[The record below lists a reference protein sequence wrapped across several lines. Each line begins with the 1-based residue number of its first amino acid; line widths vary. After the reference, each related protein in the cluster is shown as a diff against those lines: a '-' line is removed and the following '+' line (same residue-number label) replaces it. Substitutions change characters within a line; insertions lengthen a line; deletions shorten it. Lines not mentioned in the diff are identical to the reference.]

1 MKHHLTIACKK
12 DNLTVI
18 RQFISESL
26 AQYEI
31 SEIEKHKMILAVDE
45 VCANLIIHA
54 NQCNAKESL
63 NVDLNVSPHDKIVF
77 TIVDSGTGFDITQY
91 QEPTMDEIISTK
103 RKGGL
108 GLMLVKRIM
117 DQIEF
122 TTEKNHNI
130 CKLIKQ
136 IK

>member
-1 MKHHLTIACKK
+1 MNHHLTISCKK

-18 RQFISESL
+18 RNFISDTL
-26 AQYEI
+26 GRYEI
-31 SEIEKHKMILAVDE
+31 EEIEKHKLILAIDE

-54 NQCNAKESL
+54 NRCDADEFL
-63 NVDLNVSPHDKIVF
+63 DVDLDVIPKKQVTF
-77 TIVDSGTGFDITQY
+77 TIIDSGDSFDITKY
-91 QEPTMDEIISTK
+91 QEPSMQELITTK

-117 DQIEF
+117 DKIEF

-136 IK
+136 LK

>member
-1 MKHHLTIACKK
+1 M
-12 DNLTVI
+12 
-18 RQFISESL
+18 SESL
-26 AQYEI
+26 DKYDIE
-31 SEIEKHKMILAVDE
+31 ELEKHKLILAIDE

-54 NQCNAKESL
+54 NKCDERESL
-63 NVDLNVSPHDKIVF
+63 EIMLDVDPHSQVTF
-77 TIVDSGTGFDITQY
+77 TIKDQGTGFDISQY
-91 QEPTMDEIISTK
+91 QEPSISELISSK

-122 TTEKNHNI
+122 SKEKNHNI
-130 CKLIKQ
+130 CRLIKT

>member
-1 MKHHLTIACKK
+1 MNHHLTISCKK
-12 DNLTVI
+12 DNLTII
-18 RQFISESL
+18 RNFISETL
-26 AQYEI
+26 GQYEI
-31 SEIEKHKMILAVDE
+31 EEIEKHKLILAIDE

-54 NQCNAKESL
+54 NKCDAEESL
-63 NVDLNVSPHDKIVF
+63 EMDLDVIPKEQITF
-77 TIVDSGTGFDITQY
+77 TIIDSGDGFDITKY
-91 QEPTMDEIISTK
+91 QEPSMQELITSK

-117 DQIEF
+117 DKIEF

-136 IK
+136 LK

>member
-1 MKHHLTIACKK
+1 MKHHLTISCKK
-12 DNLTVI
+12 DNLSVI
-18 RQFISESL
+18 RKFVGDSLDVYSISD
-26 AQYEI
+26 
-31 SEIEKHKMILAVDE
+31 IEKHKLILAIDE

-54 NQCNAKESL
+54 NECNSNESL
-63 NVDLNVSPHDKIVF
+63 DVDLDVEPENKITF
-77 TIVDSGTGFDITQY
+77 TIIDSGEGFDITKY
-91 QEPTMDEIISTK
+91 QEPSIEELITTK

-117 DQIEF
+117 DKIEF

-136 IK
+136 LK

>member
-1 MKHHLTIACKK
+1 MKHHLTISCKK

-18 RQFISESL
+18 RQFVSESL
-26 AQYEI
+26 GQYEI
-31 SEIEKHKMILAVDE
+31 SDIEKHKMILAIDE

-54 NQCNAKESL
+54 NQCDAKESL
-63 NVDLNVSPHDKIVF
+63 EVDLNVKPHREVVF
-77 TIVDSGTGFDITQY
+77 TIMDSGTGFDITQY
-91 QEPTMDEIISTK
+91 QEPSMNEIISSK

-136 IK
+136 LK

>member
-1 MKHHLTIACKK
+1 MNHHLDISCKK
-12 DNLTVI
+12 DNLTII
-18 RQFISESL
+18 RQFVSDSL
-26 AQYEI
+26 SQYEI
-31 SEIEKHKMILAVDE
+31 SEIEKHKLVLAIDE

-54 NQCNAKESL
+54 NKCDAKESL
-63 NVDLNVSPHDKIVF
+63 VVDLNVDPHEKVTF
-77 TIVDSGTGFDITQY
+77 TIMDSGTGFDITQY
-91 QEPTMDEIISTK
+91 QEPSINEIISSK

-136 IK
+136 LK